1 MDRTATTFIVARA
14 NLHAG
19 KFVTAPLTMQP
30 GGAILRV
37 DRFALTAN
45 NITYAAFGEAMKY
58 WNFFPAP
65 EAGFGV
71 IPVWGFGTVVA
82 SEAEGLGVGDRF
94 YGYYPFGSYL
104 AVEPVRIGAN
114 GFTDGAAHRAP
125 MAAVYNQYVRTS
137 NDPLYDAATEAEQL
151 LLRPLFSTAF
161 LIDDFLADASFFGAE
176 AVLLSSASSKT
187 AYASAYLLK
196 KRSGAQ
202 IIGLTSKANAAF
214 VESLGCY
221 DRVVTYDELTAL
233 AASLAVAYVDMAGNT
248 QLRAAIHHHFG
259 DSLKYDC
266 AVGATNWDADRTGAG
281 EALPGARTQMFFAPS
296 QAAKRTADWGGQAF
310 GEKLGAAWHDF
321 IAAVRNPRAPWIH
334 VVHGQGASE
343 AARLYS
349 DVLAGKT
356 PPREGIVLSLS
367 QS

>member
-1 MDRTATTFIVARA
+1 MTQTATTFIVERT

-19 KFVTAPLTMQP
+19 KFVTAPLAMQP

-58 WNFFPAP
+58 WNFFAAP
-65 EAGFGV
+65 QDGFGV

-82 SEAEGLGVGDRF
+82 SEAEGIAVGDRF
-94 YGYYPFGSYL
+94 YGYYPFGSHL
-104 AVEPVRIGAN
+104 AVEPTRIGAN

-125 MAAVYNQYVRTS
+125 MAPVYSQYVRTKT
-137 NDPLYDAATEAEQL
+137 DPLYDEATEAEQL

-161 LIDDFLADASFFGAE
+161 LIDDFLADAKFFGAQ

-187 AYASAYLLK
+187 AYATAYLLK
-196 KRSGAQ
+196 KRGGAQ
-202 IIGLTSKANAAF
+202 IVGLTSKANEAF
-214 VESLGCY
+214 VASLGCY
-221 DRVVTYDELTAL
+221 DRVVTYDDLTAL
-233 AASLAVAYVDMAGNT
+233 PASLAIAYVDMAGNT

-266 AVGATNWDADRTGAG
+266 AVGATNWDADRIGAG
-281 EALPGARTQMFFAPS
+281 EALPGARTQMFFAPTQS
-296 QAAKRTADWGGQAF
+296 SKRIAEWGAKAF
-310 GEKLGAAWHDF
+310 GEKLAAAWHDF
-321 IAAVRNPRAPWIH
+321 LAAVRNPRAPWID
-334 VVHGQGASE
+334 VVHGQGTAE
-343 AARLYS
+343 AARLYA

-356 PPREGIVLSLS
+356 PPQDGIILSLS